1 MKKRNFHIRCDMEGV
16 AGIVG
21 MPQVTPGAPEYAQGR
36 EWFMA
41 ELLALV
47 EGLLE
52 GGAGDVS
59 IYDEHWFG
67 RNIDIARLPRG
78 VRAFCGKPPYRAD
91 WAGGLDE
98 NCDGLILQGFH
109 SMEGAGHL
117 LSHTYEP
124 DFKAI
129 YITDV
134 TQSVGPD
141 LVSGRELPVWPPT
154 QARPDTRS
162 GPAKSCQ
169 SRDISYTNGKL
180 VGEIGMETAIAGDF
194 GVPLAMIVADSAGCD
209 EARALVPGVV
219 TVPVKIS
226 RAPFGGE
233 CFALDDVLGRVR
245 AAAVALAQQPV
256 AAAPWKTGPVGLECV
271 FKPGPYLDALRAV
284 APEIF
289 AGAGTIR
296 LNAPTVTAAWADYW
310 QLKLKAQAKL

>member
-21 MPQVTPGAPEYAQGR
+21 MPQVTPGASEYAQGR
-36 EWFMA
+36 EWFMQ

-52 GGAGDVS
+52 GGAGEVS

-67 RNIDIARLPRG
+67 RNIDVARLPRG

-91 WAGGLDE
+91 WAGGLGAA
-98 NCDGLILQGFH
+98 CDGLILQGFH

-129 YITDV
+129 YI
-134 TQSVGPD
+134 
-141 LVSGRELPVWPPT
+141 
-154 QARPDTRS
+154 
-162 GPAKSCQ
+162 
-169 SRDISYTNGKL
+169 NGNL

-194 GVPLAMIVADSAGCD
+194 GVPLVLVAADSAGTE
-209 EARALVPGVV
+209 EARGLVPGVV
-219 TVPVKIS
+219 TVETKIS

-233 CFALDDVLGRVR
+233 CFALADVLGRLR
-245 AAAVALAQQPV
+245 AAAVALARQPP
-256 AAAPWKTGPVGLECV
+256 ATAPWKLGPVGLVCA
-271 FKPGPYLDALRAV
+271 FKPGAYLDELRRQ
-284 APEIF
+284 
-289 AGAGTIR
+289 AGGLFISDDSIR
-296 LNAPTVTAAWADYW
+296 IDASSVTAAWADYW
-310 QLKLKAQAKL
+310 QLKLRVQAKL

>member
-1 MKKRNFHIRCDMEGV
+1 MEGV

-21 MPQVTPGAPEYAQGR
+21 MSQVTPGSSEYAQGR

-59 IYDEHWFG
+59 IFDEHWFG

-78 VRAFCGKPPYRAD
+78 VRACCGKPPYRAD
-91 WAGGLDE
+91 WAGGLDAGT
-98 NCDGLILQGFH
+98 DGLILQGFH

-129 YITDV
+129 YI
-134 TQSVGPD
+134 
-141 LVSGRELPVWPPT
+141 
-154 QARPDTRS
+154 
-162 GPAKSCQ
+162 
-169 SRDISYTNGKL
+169 NGKL
-180 VGEIGMETAIAGDF
+180 VGEIGMETAVAGDF

-209 EARALVPGVV
+209 EARELVPGVV
-219 TVPVKIS
+219 TVSSKIS

-245 AAAVALAQQPV
+245 SAAVALARQPI
-256 AAAPWKTGPVGLECV
+256 AAAPWKTGAVGLECV

-289 AGAGTIR
+289 AGTGTIR
-296 LNAPTVTAAWADYW
+296 LDAPTVTAAWANYW
-310 QLKLKAQAKL
+310 QLKLKAQAKLQ